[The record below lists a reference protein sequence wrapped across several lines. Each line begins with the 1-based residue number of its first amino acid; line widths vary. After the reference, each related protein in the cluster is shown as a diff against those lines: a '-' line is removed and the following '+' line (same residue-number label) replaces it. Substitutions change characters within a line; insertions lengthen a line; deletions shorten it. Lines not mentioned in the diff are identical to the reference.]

1 MSAGAGARG
10 SDTGDR
16 VICREILRPERPV
29 YDHDGDDDS
38 SDHRF
43 HVTATFTAL
52 GARTGLR
59 FQLLFTT
66 TAARDRTLEF
76 GAVEGGRQTLD
87 QHAEYPAGN

>member
-10 SDTGDR
+10 SDIADR
-16 VICREILRPERPV
+16 EIYGEILRPERLV
-29 YDHDGDDDS
+29 YDDDS

-43 HVTATFTAL
+43 RVTATFTAL
-52 GARTGLR
+52 MARTGLR
-59 FQLLFTT
+59 FQLLFAT

-87 QHAEYPAGN
+87 KLAECPAGN